1 MNFPALLIEIICLLA
16 SITLFLQA
24 SIPRYLKSFPFFIA
38 ITIIV
43 EITASSLKDSFTINL
58 MYCFFTAFE
67 FVYYLL
73 IIKYII
79 YNQIIKRIISWIL
92 IVYPVLVVI
101 DVFYIQPRE
110 FHSITYSLGCLLVVT
125 ASIYYFFE
133 IFQSKYSV
141 NLVKEPAFWICT
153 ALLFYYCCTFP
164 LFGVWNLL
172 KGLPGI
178 ILKNLNTILTILNY
192 LLYSL
197 FSIAFLC
204 RVRVRKSLQ

>member
-1 MNFPALLIEIICLLA
+1 MA
-16 SITLFLQA
+16 SFTLFIQA
-24 SIPRYLKSFPFFIA
+24 SIPRYLKSFPFFML
-38 ITIIV
+38 ITLVV
-43 EITASSLKDSFTINL
+43 EITGSLLGKHTVAINL
-58 MYCFFTAFE
+58 LYCFFTAFE

-73 IIKYII
+73 LIKYII
-79 YNQIIKRIISWIL
+79 YNQKIKKTISWIL
-92 IVYPVLVVI
+92 AVYPVLVVI
-101 DVFYIQPRE
+101 DVFFIQPRE
-110 FHSITYSLGCLLVVT
+110 FHSITYSLGCLLVVL
-125 ASIYYFFE
+125 ACIYYFLE

-178 ILKNLNTILTILNY
+178 ILQNLNTILTILNY

-204 RVRVRKSLQ
+204 RIRVRKSLQ